1 MSSHSP
7 PRLETPARLH
17 ERLRVRLGRAVFDY
31 GWEGLARLG
40 KLHPMARPQRHGV
53 DVTYDVPYRPGGGPS
68 HQLDVYVPT
77 PGAEH
82 PRTVYQPPYPVVLYI
97 HGGGFRILS
106 KDTHWLMGLA
116 FARRGMV
123 VMNVNYRLSPQ
134 HPFPAALEDVAAA
147 YRFAVEHAARFSGD
161 PSRILFAGES
171 AGANLALSLALLTCT
186 RRREPWAESVFAK
199 GIVPRAVIPMCGM
212 LQVSDWQRFTRR
224 RPLSSFLSD
233 RLQETAEAY
242 LGHDAS
248 IHGES
253 AELADPLLL
262 LEQGL
267 PTERPLPPMFA
278 GVGTA
283 DPLLDDT
290 RRLARALDRLRV
302 PHEARYYP
310 GEIHAFHAFVFRQA
324 ARRCWEDQFAFIDRY
339 L

>member
-7 PRLETPARLH
+7 SHLLAPARLH

-40 KLHPMARPQRHGV
+40 KLHPLARPQRHGV
-53 DVTYDVPYRPGGGPS
+53 DVTYDVTYLPGGGRD

-77 PGAEH
+77 PGAEV
-82 PRTVYQPPYPVVLYI
+82 PRTVHKPPYPVVLYI

-123 VMNVNYRLSPQ
+123 VMNVNYRQSPR
-134 HPFPAALEDVAAA
+134 HPFPAALHDVAAA
-147 YRFAVEHAARFSGD
+147 FQFAVQHAARFGGD
-161 PSRILFAGES
+161 PQRIILAGES
-171 AGANLALSLALLTCT
+171 AGANLALTLSWLTCV
-186 RRREPWAESVFAK
+186 RRREPWAEAVFAQ

-212 LQVSDWQRFTRR
+212 LQVSDWQRFARR
-224 RPLSSFLSD
+224 RPLSKFLED
-233 RLQETAEAY
+233 RLCETAEAY
-242 LGHDAS
+242 LGADAS
-248 IHGES
+248 LHGDS

-262 LEQGL
+262 LERGD

-283 DPLLDDT
+283 DPLLDDS
-290 RRLARALDRLRV
+290 RRLGQALSRRAV
-302 PHEARYYP
+302 PHEVRYYP
-310 GEIHAFHAFVFRQA
+310 GEIHAFHAFVFRQQ
-324 ARRCWEDQFAFIDRY
+324 ARQCWEQQFAFVDRY